1 MECLFWD
8 EIEFWCFSQP
18 DAASRFEESP
28 LSYLSHLYLA
38 GLRMADEKEYREMEE
53 ERD

>member
-1 MECLFWD
+1 MFVWD

-28 LSYLSHLYLA
+28 LSSLSHLYLA